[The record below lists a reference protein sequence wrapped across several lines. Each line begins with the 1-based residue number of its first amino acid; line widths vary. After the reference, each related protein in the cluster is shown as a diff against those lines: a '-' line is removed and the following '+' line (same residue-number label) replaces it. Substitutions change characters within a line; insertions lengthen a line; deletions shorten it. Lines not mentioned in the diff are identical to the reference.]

1 MAFEY
6 ELWLNSV
13 KNTYRPPRM
22 AHRKKV
28 AIVGS
33 GCSGIGALWALKT
46 STDHEVH
53 LFEANDRLGGH
64 TNTVVFENEK
74 GQKTNVD
81 TGFIVMNTA
90 TYPNFIRFL
99 KELDVPTVPT
109 EMTFGVSRDQGLF
122 EWSGTSLS
130 SIFAQKANI
139 LKPRMW
145 HMIFDILRFNQFAL
159 DLLSEKDESEEDPT
173 GAGGAVSDADG
184 PQHQESVG
192 KYLDRERYSKGFRD
206 DYLIPMTACVWS
218 TRPDKCSLEFPVVTL
233 VRFLWNHHLLSSI
246 SARPEWMTIP
256 GGSQK
261 YIGAVLSDFPSQFI
275 HLKTK
280 IDKLVVKENN
290 QIDLHTKDGA
300 TSTFDHVVLA
310 SHGNQALDI
319 VREAATDEEREVLS
333 GFKTST
339 NTAVLHSDTSLMP
352 TRSLTWASW
361 NFITQSTSTSD
372 NVSSICLTYWMN
384 LLQHIPQETFGPVLV
399 TLNPLRVPSPHLIQ
413 GVWEY
418 HHPLYNAA
426 AIRSQKMLP
435 RIQNSRNI
443 SYAGAWTK
451 YGFHEDGF
459 SSGIKVAMDHLGAKL
474 PFEFVDST
482 FSRGRRPVLGPM
494 DHLLRIVLHV
504 IQILLM
510 VLGMVYAYFSDRPS
524 KERMKRKI

>member
-1 MAFEY
+1 M
-6 ELWLNSV
+6 
-13 KNTYRPPRM
+13 
-22 AHRKKV
+22 
-28 AIVGS
+28 
-33 GCSGIGALWALKT
+33 
-46 STDHEVH
+46 
-53 LFEANDRLGGH
+53 
-64 TNTVVFENEK
+64 
-74 GQKTNVD
+74 
-81 TGFIVMNTA
+81 
-90 TYPNFIRFL
+90 
-99 KELDVPTVPT
+99 PTVPT

-339 NTAVLHSDTSLMP
+339 NTAVLHSDTSVSVYSPYTSGIANPRNLANAHP
-352 TRSLTWASW
+352 FSYLGVVELHNAVNINFRQRLIHLLDLLDESPPAHSTGNIWSRPRDPQPSTR
-361 NFITQSTSTSD
+361 TQSTSHTRRLG
-372 NVSSICLTYWMN
+372 VS
-384 LLQHIPQETFGPVLV
+384 PPLV
-399 TLNPLRVPSPHLIQ
+399 QCCSNPLPENATPNSKFTKHQLRGSLDEIRVP
-413 GVWEY
+413 
-418 HHPLYNAA
+418 
-426 AIRSQKMLP
+426 
-435 RIQNSRNI
+435 
-443 SYAGAWTK
+443 
-451 YGFHEDGF
+451 
-459 SSGIKVAMDHLGAKL
+459 
-474 PFEFVDST
+474 
-482 FSRGRRPVLGPM
+482 RRRFL
-494 DHLLRIVLHV
+494 
-504 IQILLM
+504 
-510 VLGMVYAYFSDRPS
+510 
-524 KERMKRKI
+524 ERDKSCHGSFGS